1 MKKSGKNDV
10 DRTGVNMKK
19 AVATAAVA
27 LGVSLGADVESIN
40 AAIMDFDVISLTSD
54 QYKLY
59 ESYQHKGLLQ
69 IKIEIDPAILLNQH
83 KIEFDDYL
91 KIYTD
96 QIKLDIASQYKI
108 DLTNHKIDFS
118 DYLYI
123 IPTDVS
129 SAKPFLIPFSDF
141 PLDPLTNEPI
151 LTFLTIGIQSLN
163 YDVTPQGLS
172 ITSVVRK
179 QVPEPAS
186 LLLLGAG
193 LAGLFGSRNLFRK
206 REE

>member
-1 MKKSGKNDV
+1 MKKSDKTNT
-10 DRTGVNMKK
+10 DRTGVNMRK

-27 LGVSLGADVESIN
+27 LGVSLGADVDSVN
-40 AAIMDFDVISLTSD
+40 AAIMDFDVISLTAD

-69 IKIEIDPAILLNQH
+69 IKIEIDPALLLNQH
-83 KIEFDDYL
+83 KVEIDDYL
-91 KIYTD
+91 DPYAD
-96 QIKLDIASQYKI
+96 QIKLDIASQHKI
-108 DLTNHKIDFS
+108 DVTNHKIELS

-123 IPTDVS
+123 IPGDVS
-129 SAKPFLIPFSDF
+129 STKPFLIPFSDF
-141 PLDPLTNEPI
+141 PLEPLTEEPI
-151 LTFLTIGIQSLN
+151 LTFLTIGIQSIN
-163 YDVTPQGLS
+163 YDVTPQGLT

-193 LAGLFGSRNLFRK
+193 LAGLFGGRKLFRK